1 MMVEFQEER
10 LVYRNIH
17 KMSED
22 FVNWFFDERAPGI
35 PKHMHLVTAAC
46 MWEGWKGR
54 EAREAQ
60 PVALN
65 GWRVTVTRTGDR
77 QGVASISGPGV
88 FCMGVPVEYSM
99 LDFMEALTAPLV
111 QTVPDAIITAP
122 LDAMRCGPAASYVLG
137 WNDCRAEVLGESR

>member
-1 MMVEFQEER
+1 MVEFQEER

-22 FVNWFFDERAPGI
+22 FVNWFFDEKAPDI
-35 PKHMHLVTAAC
+35 PKHMHLVTAAW

-54 EAREAQ
+54 EARKEHPAAWI
-60 PVALN
+60 VE
-65 GWRVTVTRTGDR
+65 GE
-77 QGVASISGPGV
+77 
-88 FCMGVPVEYSM
+88 GVPKHLTSDREYAYM
-99 LDFMEALTAPLV
+99 YPERTTTPLYITPPAPA
-111 QTVPDAIITAP
+111 VPDAIITAP